1 MGFGSN
7 LPQQKIECFCGH
19 QKIKQVFTLSILGGQ
34 SLQNLTSMQ
43 FLCSSIFSLTK
54 EGKKEK
60 KKQYMFFFGM
70 KFKFVHWLFLLLP
83 MLGNKVWG
91 FGWKDEP
98 ALPIGSISFYLFK
111 LDSGQQ
117 ILVYVTILQFLQ
129 VIRVLI
135 FLV

>member
-1 MGFGSN
+1 
-7 LPQQKIECFCGH
+7 
-19 QKIKQVFTLSILGGQ
+19 
-34 SLQNLTSMQ
+34 
-43 FLCSSIFSLTK
+43 
-54 EGKKEK
+54 
-60 KKQYMFFFGM
+60 M

-111 LDSGQQ
+111 LDPGQQ

-129 VIRVLI
+129 VFRVLI